1 MRTPVLE
8 YHDVV
13 PEGADDQ
20 SGFPGPSA
28 AAYKVTPDAFAGQLD
43 FLRSMAE
50 GDAILRRARGGSD
63 PTEPWLLTFDDGGE
77 SALSE
82 IAPLLEDRGYR
93 GHFFVATG
101 SIGRPGFLSGAQVQ
115 ELRRRGHRI
124 GSHSHSH
131 PLLMARL
138 SARETRDEWIRS
150 TGVLADL
157 LGEPVVTASVP
168 GGYFSLQVA
177 EAAQDAGIAHL
188 FPSAPTARVAS
199 NGGVQVYGRYVIRR
213 GQAPGFAAAVVRG
226 DGVTVALEA
235 FSWNAKKA
243 LKAVM
248 GDSYVQVRDLA
259 RKAMHRGG

>member
-13 PEGADDQ
+13 PEGADDR

-28 AAYKVTPDAFAGQLD
+28 AAYKVTPQAMAEHIE
-43 FLRSMAE
+43 FLRSLPDDDRA
-50 GDAILRRARGGSD
+50 LRRARGGD
-63 PTEPWLLTFDDGGE
+63 DRAEPWLLTFDDGGE

-101 SIGRPGFLSGAQVQ
+101 SIGTRGFLSGPQVQ

-131 PLLMARL
+131 PLMMARL
-138 SARETRDEWIRS
+138 GASEIRDEWTRS
-150 TGVLADL
+150 TGILADL

-168 GGYFSLQVA
+168 GGYFSHRVA
-177 EAAQDAGIAHL
+177 EAARDAGITQL
-188 FPSAPTARVAS
+188 FTSEPTARVAVY
-199 NGGVQVYGRYVIRR
+199 GAVQVHGRYVIRR
-213 GQAPGFAAAVVRG
+213 GQVPGFAAAVVRG
-226 DGVTVALEA
+226 DGVTVARETL
-235 FSWNAKKA
+235 SWNAKKA

-248 GDSYVQVRDLA
+248 GDSYVQVRDIV
-259 RKAMHRGG
+259 RKAVHRDD